1 MDRLNLN
8 LIPHPEE
15 DDHLRHFSWKTD
27 EDAILVYV
35 RPFSNIIDT
44 PSPQLAVHLHRQ
56 WE

>member
-27 EDAILVYV
+27 EDAILVIYTKA
-35 RPFSNIIDT
+35 NLT
-44 PSPQLAVHLHRQ
+44 A
-56 WE
+56 